1 MLEEIRLQRLSRRG
15 ITGLILFCILAYLLV
30 FGILNFSGL
39 PDLCNSDV
47 YADMQYARRAW
58 EQKSLFPQGWTF
70 GNQLYIF
77 ASPVLAALFYGLT
90 GSINMAMALATETM
104 TLLILLSFF
113 WMSGSFTKDRMVQ
126 LLLCLLLLASPMAP
140 YGPYSIHS
148 MLFFT
153 QASFYACYLITAFL
167 VFGDYL
173 RVKKENKSRKIS
185 WAISLFLCFATGMQS
200 LRQTAVMVLP
210 ILLWEVLEMFCR
222 LVRRKRLWSPVY
234 SGRTLRALSYAAANF
249 TGILVSHFLNIP
261 QAAIYGQTTLVPP
274 EQWPE
279 RLQAVLQA
287 LLEITS
293 LDYLLA
299 GDYSRLLCGVIWFF
313 ITITIIAVGVMISR
327 RKGSISGLEI
337 SWLLCWISIAGT
349 ALSTVLLSITLRG
362 IYLFM
367 WFPLVA
373 ISGAIILEKLP
384 ALPKM
389 AAVTLACLLSLASLL
404 YCYVPHVSAVFQGDP
419 TDAEQLCQWAASEGY
434 AYVYGDYW
442 GTAPQIAVYSDG
454 TLEAGCWHTSE
465 NVFQVELSNTPQDIY
480 GTEENEK
487 AIYVFTPEDEA
498 SGLRKAREQGVSL
511 TKQSQ
516 FGIYSV
522 YTSPVP
528 LMHSF

>member
-1 MLEEIRLQRLSRRG
+1 M
-15 ITGLILFCILAYLLV
+15 
-30 FGILNFSGL
+30 
-39 PDLCNSDV
+39 
-47 YADMQYARRAW
+47 
-58 EQKSLFPQGWTF
+58 
-70 GNQLYIF
+70 
-77 ASPVLAALFYGLT
+77 
-90 GSINMAMALATETM
+90 
-104 TLLILLSFF
+104 
-113 WMSGSFTKDRMVQ
+113 
-126 LLLCLLLLASPMAP
+126 
-140 YGPYSIHS
+140 
-148 MLFFT
+148 
-153 QASFYACYLITAFL
+153 
-167 VFGDYL
+167 
-173 RVKKENKSRKIS
+173 KKENKSRKIS

-210 ILLWEVLEMFCR
+210 ILSWEVLEMFCR